1 MESLPNTVN
10 CDKCFPISQI
20 LESDVDKK
28 YYLTDTMLQKRF
40 NIIDI
45 CSVESTRSCCFTKAY
60 GRYFEGTGSIL
71 SESSIKEIEE
81 VYGQIDSIS
90 CPEDNLKLLKFLNLR
105 FFTPREICRLMCFP
119 ENFNFPNSV
128 SDSKKY
134 SVLGNSINVKVV
146 GSLIKFLDS

>member
-1 MESLPNTVN
+1 MDHE
-10 CDKCFPISQI
+10 KCFPISKI
-20 LESDVDKK
+20 LEPEVDKK

-40 NIIDI
+40 NVIDI
-45 CSVESTRSCCFTKAY
+45 RSAESTSSCCFTKAY

-71 SESSIKEIEE
+71 SERSIKEVEK
-81 VYGQIDSIS
+81 VYGQIDIV
-90 CPEDNLKLLKFLNLR
+90 CNKPEDNLKLLKYLNLR